1 MADIV
6 VRTSAACRSAS
17 AACTAAVL
25 KKFRF
30 TRCDES
36 VHNTGLHH
44 RIVIFL
50 LPLCLFGAIAPGHA
64 QQTANDG
71 IKVEKMSP
79 LRKLVPDEQL
89 EAQAAQQYT
98 GLKTQ
103 ARQKGVLV
111 AESDP
116 QVQRLRDIAK
126 KIIPHTERWNERAE
140 KWQWEVNLIAAQD
153 VNAFCM
159 PGGKIAFFSGLVN
172 KLKLTDD
179 EIAIVMGHEIAHAL
193 REHGRAR
200 VAKGTLLQLGAALGS
215 AVLGLGDT
223 GQVVVGQG
231 AQLALLKFSRD
242 DETEADAVGL
252 DIVARAGYD
261 PRAGVAL
268 WKKMEMLNKGAPPQ
282 WLSTHPAGKNRIAQ
296 MQKHLPAVMPLYAKA
311 KGIETGRLTPYQSN
325 VQGIAPVK

>member
-1 MADIV
+1 MADIALTDIDGLTAE
-6 VRTSAACRSAS
+6 RIRRRRSAMDQHFCRRGQTMKRLMSAALISIALLAGSSYEKDQVSA
-17 AACTAAVL
+17 
-25 KKFRF
+25 
-30 TRCDES
+30 
-36 VHNTGLHH
+36 
-44 RIVIFL
+44 
-50 LPLCLFGAIAPGHA
+50 
-64 QQTANDG
+64 DG
-71 IKVEKMSP
+71 VKIDKMSP
-79 LRKLVPDEQL
+79 LRKLVPDVQL
-89 EAQAAQQYT
+89 EAAAAQQYT

-103 ARQKGVLV
+103 ARQKGMLV
-111 AESDP
+111 AETDP
-116 QVQRLRDIAK
+116 GVQRLRAIAK
-126 KIIPHTERWNERAE
+126 RIIPHAERWNERAE

-159 PGGKIAFFSGLVN
+159 PGGKIAFFSGLVD

-200 VAKGTLLQLGAALGS
+200 VAKGALLQLGAALGS
-215 AVLGLGDT
+215 AILGLGDT

-242 DETEADAVGL
+242 DETEADIVGL

-261 PRAGVAL
+261 PRAGIAL
-268 WKKMEMLNKGAPPQ
+268 WKKMGMLNKGAPPQ

-296 MQKHLPAVMPLYAKA
+296 MQKHLPDVMPLFAKA
-311 KGIETGRLTPYQSN
+311 KGADVRKLPPYQSN